1 VEEEELDPNGG
12 VLEYKVRIPSTR
24 SIRQRTNLAVVSIDR
39 PERDGRVGDRECQS
53 GLEEAT
59 LSRW

>member
-12 VLEYKVRIPSTR
+12 VLEYTVRMPSTR

-39 PERDGRVGDRECQS
+39 PERDGRVGDQEYQS

-59 LSRW
+59 LSQW